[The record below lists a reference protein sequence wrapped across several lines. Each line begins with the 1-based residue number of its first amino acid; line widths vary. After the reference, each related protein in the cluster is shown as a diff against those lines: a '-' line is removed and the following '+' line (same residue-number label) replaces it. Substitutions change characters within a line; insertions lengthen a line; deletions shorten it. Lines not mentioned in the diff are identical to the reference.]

1 MTDISA
7 TVALDVGQEGNRI
20 TIRADGIDDL
30 FFAVEGIELPP
41 RIDASFVVW
50 ALLPLAMEEGFNLHI
65 NHPIDPQVAANA
77 EHVSRI
83 WEMWTPSRY
92 RSVKV
97 SGQGAWSRA
106 KAVRRPQVQ
115 LFSGGIDSAYSI
127 LRNRDVDPGG
137 YVATVCGVDRTEE
150 SNFARLVDKT
160 EPLLKALGYNRI
172 SIRTNVQREPAALT
186 HAFTLAGSLFLL
198 GDLFEQGTLAADS
211 TYAEGMLWF
220 PWGSNRV
227 TNAYFAGSDFSVQTV
242 GAEARRTEKIAA
254 IAAAGL
260 DPRWLSFCRKRSA
273 IPENCGRCGKCSRTK
288 TMFLAATGAIP
299 EIFIDNSF
307 DESLVRR
314 MARKPSDRASVFDIY
329 FCAQDRGVLD
339 DIPGLA
345 ELIDR
350 YRNGG
355 DEGLSQPR

>member
-1 MTDISA
+1 MTDIGES
-7 TVALDVGQEGNRI
+7 VAFDVTQDGNRI
-20 TIRADGIDDL
+20 AIQADGIDI
-30 FFAVEGIELPP
+30 FFAVEGVGLPP
-41 RIDASFVVW
+41 TVDPSFAVW
-50 ALLPLAMEEGFNLHI
+50 ALLPMAMEEGFNLRI
-65 NHPIDPQVAANA
+65 NHPIDPQIAANA
-77 EHVSRI
+77 EQVTRI
-83 WEMWTPSRY
+83 WEMWTPARY

-97 SGQGAWSRA
+97 DGQGDWSRPER
-106 KAVRRPQVQ
+106 VRRPQVQ
-115 LFSGGIDSAYSI
+115 LFSGGIDSTYSI
-127 LRNRDVDPGG
+127 LKNRDSNAGG
-137 YVATVCGVDRTEE
+137 FVATVCGVDRTAD
-150 SNFARLVDKT
+150 SNFASLVDKT

-172 SIRTNVQREPAALT
+172 SIRTNVQREPTALT

-227 TNAYFAGSDFSVQTV
+227 TNAYFAGSDFSVRTV

-254 IAAAGL
+254 IVAAGI

-288 TMFLAATGAIP
+288 TMFLAATGSIP

-307 DESLVRR
+307 DEALVRR
-314 MARKPSDRASVFDIY
+314 MARKPSDRAYLFDIY

-339 DIPGLA
+339 TIPGLA
-345 ELIDR
+345 EVIDR
-350 YRNGG
+350 YRDRSN
-355 DEGLSQPR
+355 EGLSQPR